1 MTKEIMNTTVPT
13 VNKSR
18 PGRKKVYERIRETE
32 IPENVISH
40 FAKEEY
46 ELRWV
51 RWLVN
56 GVEDYKNL
64 SHREKEGYEF
74 VTADELPK
82 SYLSSIKVTDSIN
95 RPGLVT
101 YGDLCLMK
109 VDKDLR
115 KSRQKYFDGEAD
127 SQIDSVNIHVL
138 EKKGFINQGT
148 KTKVS
153 LKEPSF
159 QGD

>member
-1 MTKEIMNTTVPT
+1 MTKDTLPT
-13 VNKSR
+13 NAPKR
-18 PGRKKVYERIRETE
+18 GRKKVYERVNETE
-32 IPENVISH
+32 IPEDVKAH

-46 ELRWV
+46 ELRWI
-51 RWLVN
+51 RWMVN

-74 VTADELPK
+74 VTVDELPK
-82 SYLSSIKVTDSIN
+82 SYLSSIKVANTLN

-115 KSRQKYFDGEAD
+115 ESRQKYYDQKTSD
-127 SQIDSVNIHVL
+127 QIAAVNIHVL

-148 KTKVS
+148 KTKVMM
-153 LKEPSF
+153 KEPSF